1 MDRDAAIKL
10 LSAHHS
16 FPSDHFFQVIV
27 RSDQGDVDAV
37 LASLGEFLGLA
48 DLDGRVVSVFSRKG
62 TYLSLRL
69 TLPCQSAEQVL
80 EVYARIQAM
89 PQVIRYF

>member
-1 MDRDAAIKL
+1 M
-10 LSAHHS
+10 
-16 FPSDHFFQVIV
+16 
-27 RSDQGDVDAV
+27 